1 MRTKSPS
8 IPKAFSPYTQKE
20 IDLILSLVPNKTNT
34 SNLAKSLGRSY
45 DAIAMVYVWA
55 YSGKML
61 KNALA
66 EMKDSQDNVVTKIA
80 TTKKRLGIYIG
91 HEPG

>member
-1 MRTKSPS
+1 VRTKADG
-8 IPKAFSPYTQKE
+8 IKKAFEPYTQKE

-34 SNLAKSLGRSY
+34 TNLAKSLGRSF
-45 DAIAMVYVWA
+45 DAIAMVYHWA

-66 EMKDSQDNVVTKIA
+66 NMKDTQDNVVTKVA
-80 TTKKRLGIYIG
+80 KAKRRLGIYIG
-91 HEPG
+91 HEPS